1 MAWSR
6 EFERQHLRGTKSDIE
21 VLLEEALTR
30 LYAEVLTHL
39 AHMIRTF
46 KKKDIGQIV
55 PCYSPACPL

>member
-21 VLLEEALTR
+21 VLLEGALTR

-39 AHMIRTF
+39 SHMIRTF
-46 KKKDIGQIV
+46 KEKVIGQIV
-55 PCYSPACPL
+55 PCYSPTCPL